1 MLTTAVRTMTTK
13 RNDKLD
19 VEELVVTPEM
29 AVAFLEA
36 NKHNR
41 PLNDQHV
48 KRLCRQIVEDKWIV
62 NGDSIKFADTGDV
75 LDGQHRLWAVIYA
88 KLPIRTLVVRGVP
101 NRAFNT
107 IDTLRKTRSAADMLY
122 LRGMTKYRQV
132 AAGGLMWL
140 VRYERGIIEDWKAP
154 QNRIENSDVE
164 RAFERHS
171 AMAHAAE
178 RAAQLRYV
186 HVPTMLAFVYYVI
199 AQQNESVANR
209 MMDTL
214 NDSTDATQDDPFF
227 LLRAYMIARAKKPK
241 DPVMTIALTFKAANA
256 VARRRKLQ
264 ALLWRR
270 QGAVPEPFPLLEL
283 KG

>member
-1 MLTTAVRTMTTK
+1 MLGTVRPMTIK
-13 RNDKLD
+13 HNDKLD
-19 VEELVVTPEM
+19 VEELTITSEM
-29 AVAFLEA
+29 AVVMLEA

-48 KRLCRQIVEDKWIV
+48 KRLCRQIQEGKWIV
-62 NGDSIKFADTGDV
+62 NGDAIKFADTGDV

-88 KLPIRTLVVRGVP
+88 KMPIRTLVVRGIP
-101 NRAFNT
+101 NKAFAT

-132 AAGGLMWL
+132 AAGGLSWMI
-140 VRYERGIIEDWKAP
+140 RYERGVIEEWHAP
-154 QNRIENSDVE
+154 QNRIENSDIE
-164 RAFERHS
+164 KAFEHHS
-171 AMAHAAE
+171 AIAHAAE
-178 RAAQLRYV
+178 RASQLKYV
-186 HVPTMLAFVYYVI
+186 HTPSMLCFLYYVI
-199 AQQNESVANR
+199 AQQSDAVANR

-214 NDSTDATQDDPFF
+214 NDATSATQDDPFF
-227 LLRAYMIARAKKPK
+227 LLRAYMIARQKKPK
-241 DPVMTIALTFKAANA
+241 DPVMTIALAFKAANA
-256 VARRRKLQ
+256 IARRRKLQ